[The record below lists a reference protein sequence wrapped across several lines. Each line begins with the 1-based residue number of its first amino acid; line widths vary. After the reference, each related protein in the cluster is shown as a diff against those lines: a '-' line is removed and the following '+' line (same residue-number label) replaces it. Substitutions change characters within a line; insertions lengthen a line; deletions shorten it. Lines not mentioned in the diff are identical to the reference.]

1 MNTQLAPAREPQNEA
16 RVRRISATKSKPRN
30 DTHRKIL
37 EVLGD
42 RVLTTNQITNLIG
55 HESWIGVASA
65 LRAMHQH
72 GEVVK
77 IKAHEAGAKSAK
89 WRRKVTGGGRV

>member
-1 MNTQLAPAREPQNEA
+1 MNAQIAPARD
-16 RVRRISATKSKPRN
+16 RRPPSPSKSKPRN

-42 RVLTTNQITNLIG
+42 RVLTTNQITNAIG

-72 GEVVK
+72 GEV
-77 IKAHEAGAKSAK
+77 AKLKSRDGQGIQSAK
-89 WRRKVTGGGRV
+89 WRKARVST

>member
-16 RVRRISATKSKPRN
+16 RVRRISKSKPRN

-42 RVLTTNQITNLIG
+42 QTLTTNQITNLIG

-72 GEVVK
+72 GEVAK
-77 IKAHEAGAKSAK
+77 LKAHEAGAKSAK

>member
-1 MNTQLAPAREPQNEA
+1 MNAQIAPARDCRHP
-16 RVRRISATKSKPRN
+16 SATKSKPRN

-42 RVLTTNQITNLIG
+42 QALTTNQITNAIG

-65 LRAMHQH
+65 LRAMHQR

-77 IKAHEAGAKSAK
+77 IKSRDSKGIRASKGIREWGDSAK
-89 WRRKVTGGGRV
+89 WRRKV

>member
-1 MNTQLAPAREPQNEA
+1 MNAQIAPARD
-16 RVRRISATKSKPRN
+16 RRQPSASKSKPRN
-30 DTHRKIL
+30 DTHRKIA

-65 LRAMHQH
+65 LRAMHAH
-72 GEVVK
+72 GEV
-77 IKAHEAGAKSAK
+77 IKLKSRDGMGIQSAK
-89 WRRKVTGGGRV
+89 WRRKV

>member
-1 MNTQLAPAREPQNEA
+1 MNAQIARDPQNEA
-16 RVRRISATKSKPRN
+16 RVKRISATKSKPRN

-42 RVLTTNQITNLIG
+42 QTLTTNQITNLIG

-65 LRAMHQH
+65 LRGMAAH
-72 GEVVK
+72 GEV
-77 IKAHEAGAKSAK
+77 AKLKSRDGQGMPSAK
-89 WRRKVTGGGRV
+89 WRRKV

>member
-1 MNTQLAPAREPQNEA
+1 MNAQIAPARDPQNEA
-16 RVRRISATKSKPRN
+16 RTKRISATKSKPRN

-42 RVLTTNQITNLIG
+42 QMLTTNQITNLIG

-65 LRAMHQH
+65 LRAMHAH

-77 IKAHEAGAKSAK
+77 LKSRDGRGIQSAK
-89 WRRKVTGGGRV
+89 WRRKV

>member
-1 MNTQLAPAREPQNEA
+1 MNAQIAPAREPQNEA
-16 RVRRISATKSKPRN
+16 RVRRISKSKPRN

-42 RVLTTNQITNLIG
+42 QTLTTNQITNLIG

-72 GEVVK
+72 GEV
-77 IKAHEAGAKSAK
+77 AKLKSRDGMGMQSAK

>member
-1 MNTQLAPAREPQNEA
+1 MNAQIAPARD
-16 RVRRISATKSKPRN
+16 RRQPSASKSKPRN
-30 DTHRKIL
+30 KTHLLIL
-37 EVLGD
+37 TALGD
-42 RVLTTNQITNLIG
+42 QTLTTNQITKLIG

-77 IKAHEAGAKSAK
+77 LKSRDGQGMQSAK
-89 WRRKVTGGGRV
+89 WRRQV

>member
-1 MNTQLAPAREPQNEA
+1 MTPETAQIAPAREPQNEA

-30 DTHRKIL
+30 KTHLLIL

-65 LRAMHQH
+65 LRAMHLH

-77 IKAHEAGAKSAK
+77 IKSREAGIQSAK
-89 WRRKVTGGGRV
+89 WRKARVSA

>member
-1 MNTQLAPAREPQNEA
+1 MNAQIAPAREPQNEA
-16 RVRRISATKSKPRN
+16 RVRRISKSKPRN

-42 RVLTTNQITNLIG
+42 RVLTTNQITNAIG

-65 LRAMHQH
+65 LRAMHAH
-72 GEVVK
+72 GEIVK
-77 IKAHEAGAKSAK
+77 LKSRDGRGIQSAK
-89 WRRKVTGGGRV
+89 WRKARVSA